1 MPIPACDTTPSP
13 SADTFTRGATA
24 IFFTCEVPFRWN
36 DPNLRQVRLSLAGQ
50 ALSRIY
56 TPELTTFR
64 EKSGLNGEQGAMV
77 CAAKIV
83 EVVPDMDAKFGASP
97 CSRWL
102 TAGRADAR
110 ASGTR

>member
-1 MPIPACDTTPSP
+1 
-13 SADTFTRGATA
+13 
-24 IFFTCEVPFRWN
+24 
-36 DPNLRQVRLSLAGQ
+36 
-50 ALSRIY
+50 
-56 TPELTTFR
+56 
-64 EKSGLNGEQGAMV
+64 MV